1 MSSVGGTKNPKN
13 ANRTAGINIRDKNFY
28 AALEIKLT
36 QVKVAFCKLINLFF
50 RLLQCGI
57 KSYLIRL
64 RNKNSTIILM
74 DLYDVG
80 QLARSSGAKPQA
92 AFCVLA
98 RGRAG
103 RVEIS
108 LPSLRRGIGF
118 DSGSGDTIHNGT
130 VQG

>member
-1 MSSVGGTKNPKN
+1 MSSVGGAKN

-98 RGRAG
+98 NGRAG

-108 LPSLRRGIGF
+108 STLPMQRHRVRFWVRR
-118 DSGSGDTIHNGT
+118 HNT
-130 VQG
+130 